1 MIILRKEKKLAA
13 LLSVFAV
20 VTLLSASCG
29 NREADNKTESQAG
42 ASGEEGL
49 SGWQEQYDLGIR
61 LLGEGKYE
69 EAVIAFAA
77 AIEIEPKR
85 AAAYV
90 ALADAYVEAGKPEE
104 AEKVLADVPDAIR
117 RRQEEIQELLQVESE
132 EPEPETELNEY
143 GAVVF
148 QQREYYEPYE
158 EMTPEKQAVVNR
170 LTDIAVSGE
179 VQSLAAET
187 AWGEEKPDMDLYTEK
202 EGYRIRIRLY
212 SGTDG
217 HNAGGSFVSVEVRE
231 ENGSGYVCVFARGDD
246 GEGNISEETFQTR
259 GSCKKWQWEGA
270 VTTVYTGWFE
280 DINYEGHGDC
290 SHVET
295 GMMKDGLREGDFVR
309 IGSNEYKGAYYNEA
323 QEINET
329 EAFHRGV
336 HQVELGVGDGSDI
349 RFRDVMLD
357 AAGLTLAV
365 DTIEYDAPYLLEQIF
380 W

>member
-104 AEKVLADVPDAIR
+104 AEKVLADVPEDVDEPDAIR

-132 EPEPETELNEY
+132 EPEPEPELNEY

-148 QQREYYEPYE
+148 Q
-158 EMTPEKQAVVNR
+158 
-170 LTDIAVSGE
+170 
-179 VQSLAAET
+179 
-187 AWGEEKPDMDLYTEK
+187 
-202 EGYRIRIRLY
+202 
-212 SGTDG
+212 
-217 HNAGGSFVSVEVRE
+217 
-231 ENGSGYVCVFARGDD
+231 
-246 GEGNISEETFQTR
+246 
-259 GSCKKWQWEGA
+259 
-270 VTTVYTGWFE
+270 
-280 DINYEGHGDC
+280 
-290 SHVET
+290 
-295 GMMKDGLREGDFVR
+295 
-309 IGSNEYKGAYYNEA
+309 
-323 QEINET
+323 
-329 EAFHRGV
+329 
-336 HQVELGVGDGSDI
+336 
-349 RFRDVMLD
+349 
-357 AAGLTLAV
+357 
-365 DTIEYDAPYLLEQIF
+365 
-380 W
+380 

>member
-148 QQREYYEPYE
+148 Q
-158 EMTPEKQAVVNR
+158 
-170 LTDIAVSGE
+170 
-179 VQSLAAET
+179 
-187 AWGEEKPDMDLYTEK
+187 
-202 EGYRIRIRLY
+202 
-212 SGTDG
+212 
-217 HNAGGSFVSVEVRE
+217 
-231 ENGSGYVCVFARGDD
+231 
-246 GEGNISEETFQTR
+246 
-259 GSCKKWQWEGA
+259 
-270 VTTVYTGWFE
+270 
-280 DINYEGHGDC
+280 
-290 SHVET
+290 
-295 GMMKDGLREGDFVR
+295 
-309 IGSNEYKGAYYNEA
+309 
-323 QEINET
+323 
-329 EAFHRGV
+329 
-336 HQVELGVGDGSDI
+336 
-349 RFRDVMLD
+349 
-357 AAGLTLAV
+357 
-365 DTIEYDAPYLLEQIF
+365 
-380 W
+380 